1 MPRDFA
7 SALGDLAAVTA
18 ESLTADAYLSARAAW
33 LKSTFDFDTLYQGA
47 AFRTRPLA
55 PIVKG
60 VGRSAVTAC
69 EAHGY
74 WPDRHRLNRRA
85 FARGGV
91 ALDDE
96 VLTTKERQE
105 LPFYREV
112 VSPLGLRSTLVGL
125 VRMRGE
131 VLSCVY
137 FGWATKHRPKER
149 TLGRFRA
156 MLPLLALGERAHP
169 QDRPSL
175 PEFPGLSRR
184 ETEVLSLLARGLTN
198 FEIAQLLGT
207 SPSTVKNQVSSL
219 LRKTETSNRSELT
232 FWAASHE
239 PAPPQGAAPQRSSP
253 QR

>member
-7 SALGDLAAVTA
+7 TALGDLAVLTTESRTA
-18 ESLTADAYLSARAAW
+18 EAYLGARAAW
-33 LKSTFDFDTLYQGA
+33 LKATFDFDTLYQGA
-47 AFRTRPLA
+47 AFRERPLA

-74 WPDRHRLNRRA
+74 WPDRHRINGRA
-85 FARGGV
+85 LGRGGA

-96 VLTTKERQE
+96 LLTTRERQE

-112 VSPLGLRSTLVGL
+112 MAPLGLRSTLVGL

-137 FGWATKHRPKER
+137 FGWTTKHRPRDR
-149 TLGRFRA
+149 TRAQFLA

-169 QDRPSL
+169 QDRRSL
-175 PEFPGLSRR
+175 PDIPGLSRR

-207 SPSTVKNQVSSL
+207 SPSTVKNQVASL
-219 LRKTETSNRSELT
+219 LRKTETSNRSELA
-232 FWAASHE
+232 FWAASRE
-239 PAPPQGAAPQRSSP
+239 RSSL